1 MCLLSHAKKYIVY
14 TILWQWAALLS
25 QVLAVFSI
33 ADLLEKVVYQNVTTA
48 AVERTIITLIFV
60 VIVRFVCE
68 RMGARSSY
76 LACVDVKRIL
86 REKIYEKMLKLGASY
101 NEQVSSS
108 EVVQVSTEGVEQ
120 LETYFGKYL
129 PQLFYSLIAPVT
141 LFVILSRVSL
151 KASVILL
158 ICVPR
163 TMERRK
169 LWMSDTNKK
178 NMPKSTVQKKMVNES
193 TASYGAA
200 ATKKRRSAISI
211 MGSLI
216 GLVKPL
222 LHIMLAAIILGTA
235 GYLCAIFLTI
245 LAGQV
250 IVHGLIAGGTG
261 SVKTI
266 ITVMIIIAVL
276 RGILHYAEQYC
287 NHFIAFK
294 LLAIIRHKVFAALRK
309 LCPAKLE
316 DRDKG
321 NLISIITTDI
331 ELLEVFY
338 AHTISPIAIATLTSL
353 IMVIFIGRYHWLTG
367 LLALAAYMI
376 VGIVIPMW
384 NGRRGSQMGM
394 EFRTNFGELNSF
406 VLDSLRGLDET
417 IQYDQGEKRKE
428 QMSERSRSL
437 AGMQEKLSKMEGAQ
451 RSFTNLVILLASFG
465 MLALTVWLYGKGEIG
480 FEGILTCTIA
490 MMGSFGP
497 VVALSSLS
505 NNLNQ
510 TLASGERVLSLLEET
525 PMVEEISEDMHIK
538 MTSENMSAISNETDD
553 ITKNEKNI
561 LSGISA
567 GGEMCR
573 GNAFSGAEANNVTFA
588 YENETILDDYSL
600 KLEPGKIIGIHGASG
615 SGKSTLL
622 KLLMRFWDVNQGSVS
637 VNGEDVRKIPTRH
650 LRDME
655 SYVTQET
662 HLFHDSIANNI
673 AVGSPG
679 ASREAIIEAAKKAS
693 IHDFIMNLPKGYDTE
708 VGELGDTLSGGEK
721 QRIGIAR
728 AFLHDSPLILMDEP
742 TLNLDSLNEGII
754 LKSLREAA
762 EKKTVV
768 LVSHRKSTMNIVDTV
783 FEMKDGRIS

>member
-1 MCLLSHAKKYIVY
+1 
-14 TILWQWAALLS
+14 
-25 QVLAVFSI
+25 
-33 ADLLEKVVYQNVTTA
+33 
-48 AVERTIITLIFV
+48 
-60 VIVRFVCE
+60 
-68 RMGARSSY
+68 
-76 LACVDVKRIL
+76 
-86 REKIYEKMLKLGASY
+86 
-101 NEQVSSS
+101 
-108 EVVQVSTEGVEQ
+108 
-120 LETYFGKYL
+120 
-129 PQLFYSLIAPVT
+129 
-141 LFVILSRVSL
+141 
-151 KASVILL
+151 
-158 ICVPR
+158 
-163 TMERRK
+163 
-169 LWMSDTNKK
+169 MSDTNKK
-178 NMPKSTVQKKMVNES
+178 SMQKSTVQKKMVNES
-193 TASYGAA
+193 IASYGAA

-216 GLVKPL
+216 GLMKPL

-250 IVHGLIAGGTG
+250 IVHGLIAGGAG

-266 ITVMIIIAVL
+266 ITVMLIIAVL

-316 DRDKG
+316 GRDKG

-338 AHTISPIAIATLTSL
+338 AHTISPIAIAALTSL
-353 IMVIFIGRYHWLTG
+353 VMVFFIGRYHWLAG
-367 LLALAAYMI
+367 ILALAAYLV
-376 VGIVIPMW
+376 VGVVIPMW

-437 AGMQEKLSKMEGAQ
+437 AGMQEKLSKMEGTQ

-480 FEGILTCTIA
+480 FEGIMTCTIA

-525 PMVEEISEDMHIK
+525 PMVEEIPEDMHVKIV
-538 MTSENMSAISNETDD
+538 SENF
-553 ITKNEKNI
+553 
-561 LSGISA
+561 L
-567 GGEMCR
+567 
-573 GNAFSGAEANNVTFA
+573 GAEAKNVTFA

-600 KLEPGKIIGIHGASG
+600 KLEPGKITGIHGASG

-637 VNGEDVRKIPTRH
+637 VDGEDVRKIPTRH

-673 AVGSPG
+673 AVGSPA

-693 IHDFIMNLPKGYDTE
+693 IHDFIMKLPKGYDTE

-742 TLNLDSLNEGII
+742 TSNLDSLNEGII

-768 LVSHRKSTMNIVDTV
+768 LVSHRKSTMNIADTV
-783 FEMKDGRIS
+783 FEMKNGRIS

>member
-1 MCLLSHAKKYIVY
+1 
-14 TILWQWAALLS
+14 
-25 QVLAVFSI
+25 
-33 ADLLEKVVYQNVTTA
+33 
-48 AVERTIITLIFV
+48 
-60 VIVRFVCE
+60 
-68 RMGARSSY
+68 
-76 LACVDVKRIL
+76 
-86 REKIYEKMLKLGASY
+86 
-101 NEQVSSS
+101 
-108 EVVQVSTEGVEQ
+108 
-120 LETYFGKYL
+120 
-129 PQLFYSLIAPVT
+129 
-141 LFVILSRVSL
+141 
-151 KASVILL
+151 
-158 ICVPR
+158 
-163 TMERRK
+163 
-169 LWMSDTNKK
+169 MSDTNKK
-178 NMPKSTVQKKMVNES
+178 SMQKSTVQKKMVNES
-193 TASYGAA
+193 IASYGAA

-250 IVHGLIAGGTG
+250 IVHGVIAGGAG
-261 SVKTI
+261 SIKTI

-316 DRDKG
+316 GRDKG

-353 IMVIFIGRYHWLTG
+353 VMVIFIGRYHWLAG
-367 LLALAAYMI
+367 ILALIAYLI
-376 VGIVIPMW
+376 VGVVIPMW

-437 AGMQEKLSKMEGAQ
+437 AGMQEKLSKMEGTQ

-525 PMVEEISEDMHIK
+525 PMVEEIPEDMHIK
-538 MTSENMSAISNETDD
+538 IVSEN
-553 ITKNEKNI
+553 
-561 LSGISA
+561 
-567 GGEMCR
+567 
-573 GNAFSGAEANNVTFA
+573 FSGAEAKNVTFA

-600 KLEPGKIIGIHGASG
+600 KLEPGKITGIHGASG

-622 KLLMRFWDVNQGSVS
+622 KLLMRFWDVNEGSVS
-637 VNGEDVRKIPTRH
+637 VDREDVRKIPTRH

-693 IHDFIMNLPKGYDTE
+693 IHDFIMKLPKGYDTE

-742 TLNLDSLNEGII
+742 TSNLDSLNEGII

>member
-1 MCLLSHAKKYIVY
+1 
-14 TILWQWAALLS
+14 
-25 QVLAVFSI
+25 
-33 ADLLEKVVYQNVTTA
+33 
-48 AVERTIITLIFV
+48 
-60 VIVRFVCE
+60 
-68 RMGARSSY
+68 
-76 LACVDVKRIL
+76 
-86 REKIYEKMLKLGASY
+86 
-101 NEQVSSS
+101 
-108 EVVQVSTEGVEQ
+108 
-120 LETYFGKYL
+120 
-129 PQLFYSLIAPVT
+129 
-141 LFVILSRVSL
+141 
-151 KASVILL
+151 
-158 ICVPR
+158 
-163 TMERRK
+163 
-169 LWMSDTNKK
+169 MSDTNKK
-178 NMPKSTVQKKMVNES
+178 SMQKSTVQKKMVNES
-193 TASYGAA
+193 IASYGAA

-250 IVHGLIAGGTG
+250 IVHGLIAGGAG
-261 SVKTI
+261 SLKTI
-266 ITVMIIIAVL
+266 ITVMLIIAVL

-316 DRDKG
+316 GRDKG

-353 IMVIFIGRYHWLTG
+353 VMVVFIGRYHWLAG
-367 LLALAAYMI
+367 ILALIAYLI
-376 VGIVIPMW
+376 VGVVIPMW
-384 NGRRGSQMGM
+384 NGKCGSQMGM

-437 AGMQEKLSKMEGAQ
+437 AGIQEKLSKMEGAQ

-525 PMVEEISEDMHIK
+525 PMVEEISGNVDIRTDSDNEISN
-538 MTSENMSAISNETDD
+538 TSIVSENTDND
-553 ITKNEKNI
+553 IRKQNNSPEKEKYILRGILTGRAKN
-561 LSGISA
+561 SV
-567 GGEMCR
+567 
-573 GNAFSGAEANNVTFA
+573 NAFLGAEAQHVTFA

-600 KLEPGKIIGIHGASG
+600 KLESGKITGIHGASG

-637 VNGEDVRKIPTRH
+637 VDGEDVRKIQTRH

-693 IHDFIMNLPKGYDTE
+693 IHDFIMKLPKGYDTE

-742 TLNLDSLNEGII
+742 TSNLDSLNEGII
-754 LKSLREAA
+754 LKSLREASK
-762 EKKTVV
+762 KKTIV
-768 LVSHRKSTMNIVDTV
+768 LVSHRKSTMNIADTV
-783 FEMKDGRIS
+783 FEMKNGRIS

>member
-1 MCLLSHAKKYIVY
+1 M
-14 TILWQWAALLS
+14 Q
-25 QVLAVFSI
+25 
-33 ADLLEKVVYQNVTTA
+33 
-48 AVERTIITLIFV
+48 
-60 VIVRFVCE
+60 
-68 RMGARSSY
+68 
-76 LACVDVKRIL
+76 
-86 REKIYEKMLKLGASY
+86 
-101 NEQVSSS
+101 
-108 EVVQVSTEGVEQ
+108 
-120 LETYFGKYL
+120 
-129 PQLFYSLIAPVT
+129 
-141 LFVILSRVSL
+141 
-151 KASVILL
+151 
-158 ICVPR
+158 
-163 TMERRK
+163 
-169 LWMSDTNKK
+169 
-178 NMPKSTVQKKMVNES
+178 KSTVQKKRVNES
-193 TASYGAA
+193 TASYGVA

-250 IVHGLIAGGTG
+250 IVHGVIAGGAG
-261 SVKTI
+261 SIKTI
-266 ITVMIIIAVL
+266 ITVMIIIAIL

-316 DRDKG
+316 GRDKG

-338 AHTISPIAIATLTSL
+338 AHTISPIAIAALTSL
-353 IMVIFIGRYHWLTG
+353 VMVFFIGRYHWLAG
-367 LLALAAYMI
+367 ILALAAYLI
-376 VGIVIPMW
+376 VGVVIPMW
-384 NGRRGSQMGM
+384 NGKRGSQMGM

-417 IQYDQGEKRKE
+417 IQYGQGEKRKE
-428 QMSERSRSL
+428 QMSERSGSL
-437 AGMQEKLSKMEGAQ
+437 AGMQEKLSRMEGSQ

-465 MLALTVWLYGKGEIG
+465 MLGLTVWLYGKGEIG

-510 TLASGERVLSLLEET
+510 TLASGERVLSLLEEM
-525 PMVEEISEDMHIK
+525 PMVEKIPESRSGV
-538 MTSENMSAISNETDD
+538 SEN
-553 ITKNEKNI
+553 KN
-561 LSGISA
+561 G
-567 GGEMCR
+567 
-573 GNAFSGAEANNVTFA
+573 FSGAEAQNVTFA

-600 KLEPGKIIGIHGASG
+600 KLEPGKITGIHGASG

-622 KLLMRFWDVNQGSVS
+622 KLLMRFWDVNQGKVS
-637 VNGEDVRKIPTRH
+637 VDGVDVRKIPTKN

-673 AVGSPG
+673 AVGRPG
-679 ASREAIIEAAKKAS
+679 ASREEIIEAAKKAS
-693 IHDFIMNLPKGYDTE
+693 IHDFIMKLPKGYDTE

-742 TLNLDSLNEGII
+742 TSNLDSLNEGII
-754 LKSLREAA
+754 LKSLREAS

>member
-1 MCLLSHAKKYIVY
+1 
-14 TILWQWAALLS
+14 
-25 QVLAVFSI
+25 
-33 ADLLEKVVYQNVTTA
+33 
-48 AVERTIITLIFV
+48 
-60 VIVRFVCE
+60 
-68 RMGARSSY
+68 
-76 LACVDVKRIL
+76 
-86 REKIYEKMLKLGASY
+86 
-101 NEQVSSS
+101 
-108 EVVQVSTEGVEQ
+108 
-120 LETYFGKYL
+120 
-129 PQLFYSLIAPVT
+129 
-141 LFVILSRVSL
+141 
-151 KASVILL
+151 
-158 ICVPR
+158 
-163 TMERRK
+163 
-169 LWMSDTNKK
+169 MSDTNK
-178 NMPKSTVQKKMVNES
+178 NMQKSTVQKNLMNEKTTSDNVN
-193 TASYGAA
+193 T
-200 ATKKRRSAISI
+200 TKKRRSALSI

-222 LHIMLAAIILGTA
+222 IHIMLAAIILGTA

-250 IVHGLIAGGTG
+250 IVHGLIAGGATNTAIG
-261 SVKTI
+261 TVLTETVTSRNVATEAGTITVKNMWLINTPVKTI

-316 DRDKG
+316 GRDKG

-353 IMVIFIGRYHWLTG
+353 IMVFFIGRYHWLAG
-367 LLALAAYMI
+367 LLALVAYLI
-376 VGIVIPMW
+376 VGVVIPMW
-384 NGRRGSQMGM
+384 NGKRGSQMGM

-437 AGMQEKLSKMEGAQ
+437 AGMQEKLSKMEGSQ

-525 PMVEEISEDMHIK
+525 PMVEEISGGVDIR
-538 MTSENMSAISNETDD
+538 TASGNIPVVSENTGKEESRASV
-553 ITKNEKNI
+553 
-561 LSGISA
+561 
-567 GGEMCR
+567 
-573 GNAFSGAEANNVTFA
+573 FSGAEAQHVTFA

-600 KLEPGKIIGIHGASG
+600 KLEPGKITGIHGASG

-637 VNGEDVRKIPTRH
+637 VDGEDVRKIPTRH

-693 IHDFIMNLPKGYDTE
+693 IHDFIMKLPKGYDTE

-742 TLNLDSLNEGII
+742 TSNLDSLNEGII
-754 LKSLREAA
+754 LKSLREAS